1 MEVARGITYEFD
13 ELTAHDVLD
22 EIDGLVVRILN
33 LPKDKH
39 LTELGVQNRRKSEIR
54 TIWEISWVYL

>member
-1 MEVARGITYEFD
+1 MVARGITYEFD

-22 EIDGLVVRILN
+22 EIDSLVIRILN

-39 LTELGVQNRRKSEIR
+39 LTGLGVRNRRK
-54 TIWEISWVYL
+54 